1 MSKKEN
7 HQILLPENVKV
18 IEPVEELYPI
28 KLTLFCLATSCI
40 TLPFYL
46 RFLRKL
52 SKLYQSVDTGKTLS
66 YSSIEGASVLIFFL
80 GVFLLMILVFH
91 YLFTYDKKPK
101 HQQNIDKVFG
111 VLASLLTLLFSFSY
125 VTDKA
130 SLGYI
135 GSGVLF
141 GSFIMLVT
149 IIYKNILEVSIIAF
163 NNFVELEKGKQLTI
177 ALSLIT
183 FMMGLLTGK

>member
-1 MSKKEN
+1 MGFFGILINKRSYRLSKKEN

-80 GVFLLMILVFH
+80 GVC
-91 YLFTYDKKPK
+91 
-101 HQQNIDKVFG
+101 QW
-111 VLASLLTLLFSFSY
+111 SY
-125 VTDKA
+125 RD
-130 SLGYI
+130 
-135 GSGVLF
+135 VLF
-141 GSFIMLVT
+141 
-149 IIYKNILEVSIIAF
+149 
-163 NNFVELEKGKQLTI
+163 
-177 ALSLIT
+177 
-183 FMMGLLTGK
+183 